1 MFYLIYWNF
10 GFPTC
15 NGHYYFKVT
24 PHEHDV
30 IIDVPWMYALTCGT
44 CIFSFSCTITFH
56 ISHQNFKFPISNGHM
71 LRNFTQHKHDR
82 INMLFSLSSIT
93 YSCIFI
99 LFIISHFVCLWGFEF
114 GSKHHYNTHL
124 MINSLMC
131 K

>member
-24 PHEHDV
+24 PHNV
-30 IIDVPWMYALTCGT
+30 IIDVPWIYALTCGT
-44 CIFSFSCTITFH
+44 CIFSFSCTISFY
-56 ISHQNFKFPISNGHM
+56 ISYQNFKFPISNGHM

-114 GSKHHYNTHL
+114 GSKHYYNTHL